1 MQVLICS
8 KLLYN
13 QTVMISSLREVGLR
27 WIFNL
32 SSLVEY
38 PLPSFIGKLFISSD
52 SNIVFVSM
60 HQSIPY

>member
-13 QTVMISSLREVGLR
+13 QTVMISSLKEAGLR

-38 PLPSFIGKLFISSD
+38 PLLSFIGNLFISSD

>member
-13 QTVMISSLREVGLR
+13 QTVMISSLKEAGLR

-32 SSLVEY
+32 SSLVE
-38 PLPSFIGKLFISSD
+38 PSFIGKLFISSD